1 MRLTLLIPEL
11 IWPEP
16 GDAETFAGLACPAL
30 ATLLARGRRADAAR
44 SPNTAATFDAA
55 IARAFGL
62 DRAVPYAALRLL
74 GEGLD
79 PGEQLW
85 ACADPVHLRFHQER
99 LILADGTRIEIS
111 AAEAE
116 ALTGELNRF
125 FGDVGEFRAAAP
137 ERWYLRLSAA
147 ADFETP
153 PLSAMAGRRVD
164 RQLPEEGR
172 TAWLRKLL
180 NEAQMLLH
188 GHAVNEARADAG
200 RMTVNSLWLWGPGA
214 LPRGLQSDW
223 SAVCSDHPLA
233 RGMARCAGVPA
244 HAAPAGFAALEKQ
257 VSGDGKVL
265 VTLES
270 LLRAVQY
277 EDAEAWRDG
286 LAALERDWF
295 APLVAAIRRGRVSL
309 DLRASTIYGEL
320 GWEVGRGELWRFW
333 QRPQPLQAVAQALA
347 EGGSA

>member
-30 ATLLARGRRADAAR
+30 ATLLARGRRRDA
-44 SPNTAATFDAA
+44 TAAPATFDAA

-62 DRAVPYAALRLL
+62 DGAVPYAALRLL

-79 PGEQLW
+79 PGEHHW
-85 ACADPVHLRFHQER
+85 TCADPVHLRLHQER
-99 LILADGTRIEIS
+99 LILADGARIEIS
-111 AAEAE
+111 SAEAE
-116 ALTGELNRF
+116 ALTGELNRY
-125 FGDVGEFRAAAP
+125 FGDVGEFRAATP

-164 RQLPEEGR
+164 RQLPEEAH
-172 TAWLRKLL
+172 TVWLRKLL

-188 GHAVNEARADAG
+188 GHAVNEARADSG
-200 RMTVNSLWLWGPGA
+200 RMTINSLWLWGPGA
-214 LPRGLQSDW
+214 LPRELQCDW

-233 RGMARCAGVPA
+233 RGLARCTGAPA
-244 HAAPAGFAALEKQ
+244 HAAPATFAALDAIAG
-257 VSGDGKVL
+257 SNDKVL

-277 EDAEAWRDG
+277 EDADAWRDG
-286 LAALERDWF
+286 IATLERDWF
-295 APLVAAIRRGRVSL
+295 VPLAAAIRRGRVRL
-309 DLRASTIYGEL
+309 DLRASTIYGEP
-320 GWEVGRGELWRFW
+320 GWQIGRGDLWQLW
-333 QRPQPLQAVAQALA
+333 KRPGSLQALA
-347 EGGSA
+347 RQLVPGAAA